1 MTGLRPAPPPAPG
14 TAKVRCRMP
23 LLFRKS
29 LVFHRPDRD
38 EAATVDVIWTTP
50 IVWMR
55 LSASRDATWRV
66 LWVGPFVL
74 AVRFSL

>member
-1 MTGLRPAPPPAPG
+1 MTSLRPAPAPAPG

-29 LVFHRPDRD
+29 LLFHRPDGG

-50 IVWMR
+50 KLWGR
-55 LSASRDATWRV
+55 LAASTDATWRV